1 MIERFL
7 IALSWINLV
16 VLAVVL
22 AFNIVGGWVPAH

>member
-22 AFNIVGGWVPAH
+22 AYNIVGLWVPGH

>member
-7 IALSWINLV
+7 LALSWINLV

-22 AFNIVGGWVPAH
+22 VYNIVGLWVPGH